1 MVKMPAVLD
10 CACLI
15 GLERI
20 GRLDLLPALLEP
32 IAAPPAVVQEFGSR
46 PAWITEVTP
55 SDRGMIAALRLI
67 VDIGESEAITLA
79 YEKGVRLIIDD
90 SKGRLVAQRLGLA
103 VTGTVGLIVKA
114 KAQGLV
120 AAVTPLLDALEAR
133 QFRISSTLR
142 VEALRL
148 AGESAQSVE

>member
-1 MVKMPAVLD
+1 VVKIPAVLD

-20 GRLDLLPALLEP
+20 GKLDLLPALLEP
-32 IAAPPAVVQEFGSR
+32 IIAPPAVIQEFGSR
-46 PAWITEVTP
+46 PDWITEVTP
-55 SDRGMIAALRLI
+55 SDRGMVAALRLI
-67 VDIGESEAITLA
+67 VDLGESEAITLA

-90 SKGRLVAQRLGLA
+90 SKGRLVAQRLGIA

-114 KAQGLV
+114 KMEGLV

-133 QFRISSTLR
+133 EFRISSALR
-142 VEALRL
+142 AEALRL
-148 AGESAQSVE
+148 AGELG

>member
-1 MVKMPAVLD
+1 MVKIPAVLD

-20 GRLDLLPALLEP
+20 GKLDLLPALLEP
-32 IAAPPAVVQEFGSR
+32 IIAPPAVIQEFGSR
-46 PAWITEVTP
+46 PDWITEVTP
-55 SDRGMIAALRLI
+55 SDRGMVAALRLI
-67 VDIGESEAITLA
+67 VDLGESEAITLA

-90 SKGRLVAQRLGLA
+90 SKGRLVAQRLGIA

-114 KAQGLV
+114 KMEGLV

-133 QFRISSTLR
+133 EFRISSALR
-142 VEALRL
+142 AEALRL
-148 AGESAQSVE
+148 AGELG

>member
-1 MVKMPAVLD
+1 MVKIPAVLD

-32 IAAPPAVVQEFGSR
+32 IAAPPAVIQEFGSR
-46 PAWITEVTP
+46 PDWITEVTP
-55 SDRGMIAALRLI
+55 SDRGMVAALRLI
-67 VDIGESEAITLA
+67 VDLGEAEAITLA
-79 YEKGVRLIIDD
+79 YEKGVRLVIDD

-120 AAVTPLLDALEAR
+120 AAVSPLLDALEVR

-142 VEALRL
+142 AEALRL
-148 AGESAQSVE
+148 AGELG

>member
-1 MVKMPAVLD
+1 MVKIPAVLD

-32 IAAPPAVVQEFGSR
+32 IMAPPAVVQEFGSR
-46 PAWITEVTP
+46 PDWITEVTP
-55 SDRGMIAALRLI
+55 ADRGMVAALRLI
-67 VDIGESEAITLA
+67 VDIGESEAIALA
-79 YEKGVRLIIDD
+79 YEKSVRLIIDD
-90 SKGRLVAQRLGLA
+90 SKGRLVAQRLGIA

-114 KAQGLV
+114 KVEGLV

-133 QFRISSTLR
+133 EFRISSALR
-142 VEALRL
+142 AEALRL
-148 AGESAQSVE
+148 AGELG

>member
-1 MVKMPAVLD
+1 MVKIPAVLD

-32 IAAPPAVVQEFGSR
+32 IAAPPAVIQEFGSR

-67 VDIGESEAITLA
+67 VDLGEAEAITLS
-79 YEKGVRLIIDD
+79 YEKGARLIIDWII
-90 SKGRLVAQRLGLA
+90 SLSLVPILKNSNK
-103 VTGTVGLIVKA
+103 I
-114 KAQGLV
+114 
-120 AAVTPLLDALEAR
+120 AL
-133 QFRISSTLR
+133 
-142 VEALRL
+142 LRL
-148 AGESAQSVE
+148 R

>member
-1 MVKMPAVLD
+1 MVKIPAVLD

-20 GRLDLLPALLEP
+20 GRLDLLPALLDP
-32 IAAPPAVVQEFGSR
+32 IFAPPAVVQEFGSR
-46 PAWITEVTP
+46 PAWLAEVTP

-67 VDIGESEAITLA
+67 VDLGESEAITLA

-90 SKGRLVAQRLGLA
+90 LKGRQVAQQLGIT

-114 KAQGLV
+114 KQEGIV
-120 AAVTPLLDALEAR
+120 TAVRPLLDALDAC
-133 QFRISSTLR
+133 QFRISGTLR
-142 VEALRL
+142 AEALRL
-148 AGESAQSVE
+148 AGE

>member
-1 MVKMPAVLD
+1 MVKIPAVLD

-20 GRLDLLPALLEP
+20 GRLDLLPAMLEP
-32 IAAPPAVVQEFGSR
+32 ITAPPAVVQEFGSR
-46 PAWITEVTP
+46 PDWITEVTP
-55 SDRGMIAALRLI
+55 SDRGMIAALRVI
-67 VDIGESEAITLA
+67 VDLGEAEAITLA
-79 YEKGVRLIIDD
+79 YEKDVRLIIDD
-90 SKGRLVAQRLGLA
+90 SKGRQVAQRLGLA

-120 AAVTPLLDALEAR
+120 AAVSPLLDALEVR

-142 VEALRL
+142 AEALRL
-148 AGESAQSVE
+148 AGELG

>member
-1 MVKMPAVLD
+1 MVKIPAVLD

-32 IAAPPAVVQEFGSR
+32 IMAPPAVVQEFGSR
-46 PAWITEVTP
+46 PDWITEVTP
-55 SDRGMIAALRLI
+55 ADRGMVAALRLI
-67 VDIGESEAITLA
+67 VDRGESEAITLA

-90 SKGRLVAQRLGLA
+90 SKGRLVAQRLGIA

-114 KAQGLV
+114 KVEGLV
-120 AAVTPLLDALEAR
+120 AAAAPLLDALEAR
-133 QFRISSTLR
+133 EFRISSALR
-142 VEALRL
+142 AEALRL
-148 AGESAQSVE
+148 AGELG